1 MKYVFHILEPM
12 NEEINAKKSSSQ
24 LRPFRYRCNALTHDI
39 ELGLVGVKPAI
50 FFLLSPRCRIP
61 EGADR
66 GKGGSDETIVE
77 THLLKKSILQES
89 LFFLP
94 KFCVQQVN
102 EQ

>member
-1 MKYVFHILEPM
+1 M
-12 NEEINAKKSSSQ
+12 NEEINAKQSSSQ

-77 THLLKKSILQES
+77 THLLKKIYYRRASSFCQNFAFNKLMSSELLTNG
-89 LFFLP
+89 LFFS
-94 KFCVQQVN
+94 
-102 EQ
+102 